1 MKVLLVCKEMIAYE
15 RTAIMLL
22 ASNLKKRGHEV
33 KAAVMKESVADQKPK
48 KQSSKPK
55 SLLHSDA
62 YEGKPFTFTESA
74 QNKYNVDIPEI
85 YDNVYKIV
93 KTLQPDLIG
102 YSVMTGEHYDVLKLN
117 KSLKKDFDFVS
128 VMGGPHPTFNKQV
141 VEEDGIDAICTGE
154 GDSSFPEFIRRIES
168 GEEHWLTKSFHVK
181 YKGEIYRNSLF
192 NLVEDLNELPFP
204 DRQVLYDADPNLAAV
219 GAKSFIS
226 ARGCPYKCSYCFN
239 KQYNDNY
246 KGLGQTLRV
255 RSPELVIQE
264 IEGVRK
270 RYPLD
275 TVTFTDDVFTLRPPG
290 WIKEFSKLYKERIA
304 LPFNCTARA
313 SSVKEQDIRDLKD
326 AGLTHV
332 WMGVE
337 CGDEEAANKI
347 FLRGTSNA
355 TIHKVTQWFNE
366 IGVKIISLNIMGLP
380 IDNAFEVDLRTL
392 DLNLRMKPAMA
403 SFGLLYPFPGTAV
416 AKMAISSGHFKE
428 DKNTVYLES
437 NKYSSMLTFKS
448 KKEKMMV
455 ENLQKLAGI
464 VVDFPFLRRIV
475 PFLCRLP
482 FTKFYHFLFYIHLG
496 YCHKIR
502 LSPIRFR
509 NIIKE
514 LPIFF
519 GYFRSLVKKT

>member
-22 ASNLKKRGHEV
+22 ASNLKKRGHKV

-55 SLLHSDA
+55 SLLHSEA
-62 YEGKPFTFTESA
+62 YEGKPFTFTNST
-74 QNKYNVDIPEI
+74 QNKYNVDIQEI
-85 YDNVYKIV
+85 YGNVYKIV
-93 KTLQPDLIG
+93 KTFQPDLIG

-117 KSLKKDFDFVS
+117 KSLKKHFDFVS

-168 GEEHWLTKSFHVK
+168 GEEYWLTKSFHVK
-181 YKGEIYRNSLF
+181 YKGEIYRNSLS

-204 DRQVLYDADPNLAAV
+204 DRQVLYDADPNLATV

-313 SSVKEQDIRDLKD
+313 SSVKKQDIRDLKD

-337 CGDEEAANKI
+337 CGDEEAANKAI
-347 FLRGTSNA
+347 EYVENLVQEVEVGK
-355 TIHKVTQWFNE
+355 IYLGKVKKIVDFGAFVE
-366 IGVKIISLNIMGLP
+366 I
-380 IDNAFEVDLRTL
+380 
-392 DLNLRMKPAMA
+392 
-403 SFGLLYPFPGTAV
+403 FPGTDGLVHISQVCDRRIKNVSDEIQEGDEIKVKVIDVDQQGKVKLSRKEALKDAV
-416 AKMAISSGHFKE
+416 AAE
-428 DKNTVYLES
+428 
-437 NKYSSMLTFKS
+437 
-448 KKEKMMV
+448 
-455 ENLQKLAGI
+455 
-464 VVDFPFLRRIV
+464 
-475 PFLCRLP
+475 
-482 FTKFYHFLFYIHLG
+482 
-496 YCHKIR
+496 
-502 LSPIRFR
+502 
-509 NIIKE
+509 
-514 LPIFF
+514 
-519 GYFRSLVKKT
+519 